1 MSGQA
6 STSSLAVTVQSDL
19 VFAVHDGV
27 KLLGDFYSPQG
38 RTDAPALVAVHG
50 GGWQVGSKDFYRH
63 WGRHLAAA
71 GIAVFSIDYRLGK
84 SGVYPGAVYDTK
96 AAVQFLRANAG
107 RLGIDPAR
115 IGLIGDSA
123 GAQLASLVALA
134 GEDYTVLHG
143 DDPHAGVSAAVKAV
157 VAFYGVFDMLAQW
170 NHDLASR
177 PRDSITEKFIGV
189 SPLENRRIYFE
200 ASPISYATVSHNHIR
215 FLLIHGTED
224 DIVDSATQSGAF
236 LNALTQAGYFVRR
249 IILPGAGHFWS
260 SDPFEAEPVSYN
272 ALAAPR
278 LLRFLET
285 AL

>member
-1 MSGQA
+1 MSGP
-6 STSSLAVTVQSDL
+6 TSITFNVTVQSDL
-19 VFAVHDGV
+19 VFAEHDGV
-27 KLLGDFYSPQG
+27 KLLGDLYAPQG
-38 RTDAPALVAVHG
+38 RPDAPALVAIHG

-63 WGRHLAAA
+63 WGRYFAAA

-84 SGVYPGAVYDTK
+84 AGVYPGAVYDIK
-96 AAVQFLRANAG
+96 AAVQFLRANAP
-107 RLGIDPAR
+107 RFGIDAAR

-123 GAQLASLVALA
+123 GGQLASLVALA
-134 GEDYTVLHG
+134 GEEYGALYR

-170 NHDLASR
+170 NHDLATR
-177 PRDSITEKFIGV
+177 PRDSISEKFIGV
-189 SPLENRRIYFE
+189 SPLENRRVYFD
-200 ASPISYATVSHNHIR
+200 ALPISHATVSHNHIR

-236 LNALTQAGYFVRR
+236 LAALTQAGYFVRR
-249 IILPGAGHFWS
+249 IILPGAGRFWS
-260 SDPFEAEPVSYN
+260 SDPFEAEPRSYN

-278 LLRFLET
+278 LMRFLET